1 MALKSAKKVRNSEVV
16 SKMRAFEYSDLTGF
30 CKKKSGLFVLS
41 LGWHHLY
48 YNFFQYKV
56 NRCIQNETTLECAK
70 KSCKLVQTF

>member
-16 SKMRAFEYSDLTGF
+16 FKMRAFEYSDLTGF

-48 YNFFQYKV
+48 YNFFSV
-56 NRCIQNETTLECAK
+56 
-70 KSCKLVQTF
+70 